1 MSRNRDSVK
10 HQLRVAAEYG
20 KIRNT
25 NTKHLYNRAFEKFS
39 AWAKTQGIRDASTVT
54 AEVIQNFERSLEADP
69 RQYSPATIHGYLAPV
84 CRAAGVPMDA
94 IRKPKRTAA
103 KIRRSRWETANQQGK
118 REAEKEENRRLIEF
132 QKAVGI
138 RRSELARLRGK
149 DLVREGNQIY
159 VFVERGKGGKRQKQ
173 WILSADRATVIK
185 TFSGVGPEDPV
196 FSRAEMNNHI
206 DLHGLRAE
214 HARRCY
220 RYYAEMIKASHGGT
234 ERLREALLRRFDAEH
249 TKMRENDP
257 QGFARKKEK
266 FIADMSNA
274 PYLLRGE
281 NKEKA
286 EAAGQPTEYNR
297 LALMAVSVFHLSHWR
312 LDVTIT
318 NYLIKG

>member
-257 QGFARKKEK
+257 QERKKNSSP
-266 FIADMSNA
+266 I
-274 PYLLRGE
+274 
-281 NKEKA
+281 
-286 EAAGQPTEYNR
+286 
-297 LALMAVSVFHLSHWR
+297 
-312 LDVTIT
+312 
-318 NYLIKG
+318 

>member
-1 MSRNRDSVK
+1 MSRNRDSLK
-10 HQLRVAAEYG
+10 HQLRVAASYG

-25 NTKHLYNRAFEKFS
+25 NTKRLYTRSFEKFCV
-39 AWAKTQGIRDASTVT
+39 WAKGQGIRDASAVT
-54 AEVIQNFERSLEADP
+54 AEAIQNFEKSLEADP
-69 RQYSPATIHGYLAPV
+69 RAYSPATIHGYLAPL
-84 CRAAGVPMDA
+84 CKAAGVPMEE

-103 KIRRSRWETANQQGK
+103 KIRRSRRETANLQGK
-118 REAEKEENRRLIEF
+118 REAEKEENRRLMEF

-149 DLVREGNQIY
+149 DLVREGNQLY
-159 VFVERGKGGKRQKQ
+159 VLVERGKGGKRQKQ
-173 WILSADRATVIK
+173 WILPADRATVIK
-185 TFSGVGPEDPV
+185 TFSGIGPEDQV

-220 RYYAEMIKASHGGT
+220 DYYAQLIKSSPRGS
-234 ERLREALLRRFDAEH
+234 ERLRKALLARFDAEH
-249 TKMRENDP
+249 TKMREVDP
-257 QGFARKKEK
+257 QGLARKKEK
-266 FIADMSNA
+266 FIADMRND

-297 LALMAVSVFHLSHWR
+297 LALLAVSVFHLSHWR

>member
-1 MSRNRDSVK
+1 MSRNKDSLK
-10 HQLRVAAEYG
+10 YQLRMAAGYS

-25 NTKHLYNRAFEKFS
+25 NTKHLYGRSFEKFA
-39 AWAKTQGIRDASTVT
+39 AWAKTRGIRDVSEVT
-54 AEVIQNFERSLEADP
+54 AAVIQEFEKALEADP
-69 RQYSPATIHGYLAPV
+69 RQYSAATIHGYLAPL
-84 CRAAGVPMDA
+84 CKAAGVPMEE

-103 KIRRSRWETANQQGK
+103 KIRRSRRKTANQQGK

-149 DLVREGNQIY
+149 DLIREGNQLY
-159 VFVERGKGGKRQKQ
+159 VLVERGKGGKRQKQ
-173 WILSADRATVIK
+173 WILPADRAVVIK
-185 TFSGVGPEDPV
+185 AFSGIGPEDPV
-196 FSRAEMNNHI
+196 FSRAEMANKI
-206 DLHGLRAE
+206 DLHALRAE

-220 RYYAEMIKASHGGT
+220 EYYIEMLNRSPRGS
-234 ERLREALLRRFDAEH
+234 ERLRKALLNRFDAEH
-249 TKMRENDP
+249 AKMREVDP

-266 FIADMSNA
+266 FIADMRND

-281 NKEKA
+281 NREKA

-297 LALMAVSVFHLSHWR
+297 LALLAVSVYHLSHWR
-312 LDVTIT
+312 LDVTVT

>member
-69 RQYSPATIHGYLAPV
+69 RQYSPATIHGYLAPI

-94 IRKPKRTAA
+94 IRKPKRTAGR
-103 KIRRSRWETANQQGK
+103 IRRSRRETANLQGK
-118 REAEKEENRRLIEF
+118 REAEKEENRRLIDF
-132 QKAVGI
+132 QRAVGI

-173 WILSADRATVIK
+173 WILPADRAAVIK
-185 TFSGVGPEDPV
+185 TFSGIGPEDLV
-196 FSRAEMNNHI
+196 FSRAEMANKI
-206 DLHGLRAE
+206 DLHALRAE
-214 HARRCY
+214 CARRCY
-220 RYYAEMIKASHGGT
+220 EYYAQLIKSSPRGA
-234 ERLREALLRRFDAEH
+234 ERLRKALLNRFDAEH
-249 TKMRENDP
+249 AKMREVDP
-257 QGFARKKEK
+257 QGFRRKREK
-266 FIADMSNA
+266 FIDDMKRT

-286 EAAGQPTEYNR
+286 VAAGQPVEYSR
-297 LALMAVSVFHLSHWR
+297 LALLAVSVFHLSHWR
-312 LDVTIT
+312 LDVTVT
-318 NYLIKG
+318 NYLVKG